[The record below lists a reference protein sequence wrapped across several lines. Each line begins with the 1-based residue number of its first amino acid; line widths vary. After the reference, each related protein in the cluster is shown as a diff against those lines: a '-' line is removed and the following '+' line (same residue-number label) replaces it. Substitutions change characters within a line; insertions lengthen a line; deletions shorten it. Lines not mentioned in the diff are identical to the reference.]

1 MKHTSGLRRPPQL
14 ITLSQ
19 QPLLGTNAVDGQ
31 VDQQLQVFKSYLVA
45 GVQPPTNPSL
55 ASIESGKAAS
65 KASKVETVPDLQKH
79 TQVLARKLTQVG
91 CVFGPNNTQNF
102 STSLKQNNT

>member
-31 VDQQLQVFKSYLVA
+31 VDPATSSLQELPGS
-45 GVQPPTNPSL
+45 GGGQPPTNPSL

-65 KASKVETVPDLQKH
+65 KASKVETVRPPKTH
-79 TQVLARKLTQVG
+79 
-91 CVFGPNNTQNF
+91 P
-102 STSLKQNNT
+102 SPS